1 MKQLIKTVIDAF
13 QPTRCVSCGGI
24 TDDGEFLCDYCSEML
39 KPIDPLKRCKRCGLT
54 KDKCVCKY
62 RIYIFDGCIAPFV
75 NDGIAQNITYA
86 FKFHRKFTAAD
97 FLAGQMALCIKNEY
111 RNVRFDCITC
121 VPMHKAQLRKRGFN
135 QSKVLAQKISGIIGV
150 PYCDLLVC
158 SGRNHSQH
166 KIKDIKK
173 RFQNVKGKYKAIK
186 PVKSRTVLI
195 IDDIMT
201 SGATLD
207 ECAGILLRAG
217 ADRVYC
223 ATALRTEMKDKK
235 KKSEENHG
243 N

>member
-1 MKQLIKTVIDAF
+1 
-13 QPTRCVSCGGI
+13 
-24 TDDGEFLCDYCSEML
+24 ML
-39 KPIDPLKRCKRCGLT
+39 KPIDPLKRCKKCGLT

-97 FLAGQMALCIKNEY
+97 FLAEQMALCVKNEY

-150 PYCDLLVC
+150 PYCDLLAC

-166 KIKDIKK
+166 KINDIKK

-195 IDDIMT
+195 VDDIFT
-201 SGATLD
+201 TGATI
-207 ECAGILLRAG
+207 ECCARALKKGG
-217 ADRVYC
+217 ASQVFAITIAHTIKDF
-223 ATALRTEMKDKK
+223 DKK
-235 KKSEENHG
+235 D
-243 N
+243 